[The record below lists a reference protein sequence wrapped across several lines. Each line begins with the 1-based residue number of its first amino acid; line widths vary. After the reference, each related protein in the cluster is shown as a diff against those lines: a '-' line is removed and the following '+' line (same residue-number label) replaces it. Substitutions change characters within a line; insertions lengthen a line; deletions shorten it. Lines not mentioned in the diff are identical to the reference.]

1 MSAGV
6 PNQNGT
12 ITPLMFPSGYW
23 RLMGVHYAPSLQT
36 KRGVGALMCNQVGPD
51 YAEYYKT
58 VRMLVGMLVAKGFD
72 CLRFDYTGWGDS
84 QGGCE
89 EGSVRQWLADIA
101 SAEALLKERSGC
113 SKICLCGFGFGGLL
127 AAAHAAR
134 CEAEALLLWESV
146 VDGRS
151 YCRTLRKNH
160 SAWLRGSFVK
170 ATKLDK
176 KFQAMGFVAAA
187 DLERQMRQW
196 RLTNLPLCRAHRAF
210 AVVQDGS
217 SDQAVIAE
225 HLSRGG
231 ISVKTCAPGDALPLR
246 PMRAAIAWLEGMARD
261 G

>member
-6 PNQNGT
+6 PDHNGT
-12 ITPLMFPSGYW
+12 ITPLMFPSGTW

-36 KRGVGALMCNQVGPD
+36 RRGVGALMCNQVGPD

-58 VRMLVGMLVAKGFD
+58 VRVLVGMLVAKGFD
-72 CLRFDYTGWGDS
+72 CLRFDYTGGGDS
-84 QGGCE
+84 QGSCE
-89 EGSVRQWLADIA
+89 DGSVRQWLADIA
-101 SAEALLKERSGC
+101 SAEALLSKRSGC

-127 AAAHAAR
+127 AAAHAAG
-134 CEAEALLLWESV
+134 CEAEALVLWESV

-151 YCRTLRKNH
+151 YCRTLRENH

-176 KFQAMGFVAAA
+176 KLQAMGFVASA

-196 RLTNLPLCRAHRAF
+196 RLTDLPLCRAHRVF

-217 SDQAVIAE
+217 SDQAVIVE
-225 HLSRGG
+225 HLRRAG
-231 ISVKTCAPGDALPLR
+231 ISVETCAPGDALPLR
-246 PMRAAIAWLEGMARD
+246 PMRAAIAWLERIAGD